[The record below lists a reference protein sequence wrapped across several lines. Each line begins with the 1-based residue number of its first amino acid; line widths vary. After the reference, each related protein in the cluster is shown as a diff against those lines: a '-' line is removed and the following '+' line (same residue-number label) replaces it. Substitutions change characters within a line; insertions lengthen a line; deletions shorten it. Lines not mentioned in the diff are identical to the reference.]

1 MELPFRNHK
10 QDLAGHFSA
19 TAQGENPWFRI
30 SILWTH
36 FRSTITLEPLQPD
49 RSSALLHPY
58 FLVWSAPAG
67 EILPHPASPSPPRLE
82 TLPRLR
88 LRHPRHSR
96 ALPRMRSNHHRL
108 TLRIPTITIIT
119 PHTIIP
125 GSGTSSSV
133 TSF

>member
-67 EILPHPASPSPPRLE
+67 ADSA
-82 TLPRLR
+82 
-88 LRHPRHSR
+88 HSR
-96 ALPRMRSNHHRL
+96 A
-108 TLRIPTITIIT
+108 
-119 PHTIIP
+119 
-125 GSGTSSSV
+125 SSSSPSSAYCLGIFSQFSPASMIMNPPPAQCPQYTEAQSV
-133 TSF
+133 LCSTMPLIV